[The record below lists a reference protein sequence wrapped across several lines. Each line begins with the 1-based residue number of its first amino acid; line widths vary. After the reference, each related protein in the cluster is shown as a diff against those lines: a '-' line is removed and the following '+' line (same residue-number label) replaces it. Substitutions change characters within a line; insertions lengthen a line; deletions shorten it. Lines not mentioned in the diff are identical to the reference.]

1 VSVTLQGLQPLV
13 GAVLL
18 VLSLSARV
26 CVAGPPFLTDDPVPV
41 ERGHWEIN
49 NYSTA
54 TFARGAVVGV
64 FPGVDANYGAAENLQ
79 LHLLVP
85 LAFSQW
91 SGASMQYGPGDIE
104 IGG

>member
-1 VSVTLQGLQPLV
+1 
-13 GAVLL
+13 LL

-85 LAFSQW
+85 LAFPN
-91 SGASMQYGPGDIE
+91 GAGRACNMAPATSR
-104 IGG
+104 